1 MLSGPP
7 PSLSDPLPVG
17 ASLDQIQRFSKMY
30 KYIKV
35 EDVPENEKERCT
47 ICLMDFEADEDV
59 RCLCCTHV
67 FHVTCIDR
75 WLVYNKKCPVCR
87 IDLDKAD
94 IPS

>member
-1 MLSGPP
+1 
-7 PSLSDPLPVG
+7 
-17 ASLDQIQRFSKMY
+17 
-30 KYIKV
+30 
-35 EDVPENEKERCT
+35 
-47 ICLMDFEADEDV
+47 MDFEADEDV